1 MKLLKLSLFTVVFF
15 TWVVANAQ
23 DAVERIVEVW
33 TCTLNGDQTQEDVQT
48 TNTKWVAFMNA
59 QVEGGDIQSYVLT
72 SIVGNTEGFLY
83 VDSFPDMRA
92 WIAAKAASETDEG
105 QAIDAELDEVSTC
118 TSNTLHQSTE
128 S

>member
-33 TCTLNGDQTQEDVQT
+33 TCTLNDDQTQEDVQT

-105 QAIDAELDEVSTC
+105 QAIDAELDVVATC
-118 TSNTLHQSTE
+118 SSNTLHQSTE

>member
-1 MKLLKLSLFTVVFF
+1 MKLLKLLLFTVVFF

>member
-1 MKLLKLSLFTVVFF
+1 MKLLKLLLFTVVFF

-33 TCTLNGDQTQEDVQT
+33 TCTLNDDQTQEDVQT

>member
-23 DAVERIVEVW
+23 DAEERIVEVW
-33 TCTLNGDQTQEDVQT
+33 TCTLNDDQTQEDVQT

-72 SIVGNTEGFLY
+72 SIVGNAEGFLY

-105 QAIDAELDEVSTC
+105 QAIDAELDVVATC
-118 TSNTLHQSTE
+118 SSNTLHQSTE

>member
-23 DAVERIVEVW
+23 DAGERIVEVW
-33 TCTLNGDQTQEDVQT
+33 TCTLIDDQTQEDVQT